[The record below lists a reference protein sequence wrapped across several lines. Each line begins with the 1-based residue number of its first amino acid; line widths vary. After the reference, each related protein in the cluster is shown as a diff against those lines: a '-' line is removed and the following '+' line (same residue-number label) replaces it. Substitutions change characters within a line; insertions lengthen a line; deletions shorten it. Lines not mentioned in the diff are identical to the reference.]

1 MGMLFLKKNLRETTR
16 ERVIWEKA
24 SPKRRWKYVFF
35 PNIPCRPSDWASF
48 SENTL
53 ADPLIGRLILKTA
66 LADPLIGRQILK
78 TALAD
83 PLIGR
88 LILKTTLADPLIGH
102 LFRRTSLADPL
113 IGHLFRRTSLADPP
127 IGHLFRKTSLADGSE
142 AGFSRETTKTIPAFR
157 LRFIPARH
165 AIKSRLPGNAFHNS
179 LPLYRR
185 PIGV

>member
-1 MGMLFLKKNLRETTR
+1 M
-16 ERVIWEKA
+16 IWEKA

-102 LFRRTSLADPL
+102 LFRRTSLADP
-113 IGHLFRRTSLADPP
+113 P

>member
-1 MGMLFLKKNLRETTR
+1 MSLAVFHIQTSNMPPNENSISKHMGMLFLKKNLRETTR

-53 ADPLIGRLILKTA
+53 ADPLIGRLILKTT
-66 LADPLIGRQILK
+66 LADPPIGHLFQ
-78 TALAD
+78 
-83 PLIGR
+83 
-88 LILKTTLADPLIGH
+88 KTTLADPL
-102 LFRRTSLADPL
+102 
-113 IGHLFRRTSLADPP
+113 

-142 AGFSRETTKTIPAFR
+142 AGFSRKTTKTILTFR

-179 LPLYRR
+179 LPLHKRS
-185 PIGV
+185 IAV

>member
-78 TALAD
+78 TSLAD
-83 PLIGR
+83 PRIGR
-88 LILKTTLADPLIGH
+88 LIMKTTLADPQ
-102 LFRRTSLADPL
+102 